1 MNATRDYHSKQSKSE
16 RERKIPYGST
26 YMWNLKFGTNEPI
39 YKKEM
44 DSQTQRTD
52 CGCQEQGGRE
62 WDELGIWGQQI
73 QTITFSYIYNG

>member
-1 MNATRDYHSKQSKSE
+1 
-16 RERKIPYGST
+16 
-26 YMWNLKFGTNEPI
+26 MWNLKFGTNEPI

-62 WDELGIWGQQI
+62 WDELGIWG
-73 QTITFSYIYNG
+73 